1 MYGKKLMQAA
11 TVALCLVSLNSL
23 AAQDFSALSKQE
35 LMQLKPNE
43 MGEEDRNAF
52 RDEMRKRTAN
62 MSATEKEEFRN
73 QMREQKKARGVGR
86 ECREG
91 VAWGGGNDLQFYI
104 DAHREF
110 SAPSWLDKH

>member
-11 TVALCLVSLNSL
+11 TVALCLVSLNAL
-23 AAQDFSALSKQE
+23 AAQDFSTPDTAE

-62 MSATEKEEFRN
+62 MSSTEKEEFRN
-73 QMREQKKARGVGR
+73 QMREQKKGQSGGQRMQGSGAMGRG
-86 ECREG
+86 
-91 VAWGGGNDLQFYI
+91 Q
-104 DAHREF
+104 
-110 SAPSWLDKH
+110 